1 MQSGISFDGPV
12 LMPIQACR
20 EEFREDLCSSVPSD
34 RKGTNVL
41 SESGTHSDRIWAFPR
56 LPVRIRLSFGQDLD
70 FSSTSCPNPALFRT
84 GYGLFLGFLSESGSL
99 SDRLWAFPRLPVRI
113 LHSFGQ
119 DMDFSSASCPN
130 PALFR
135 TGEGLFF
142 DFLSESS
149 SHSDWIRF
157 FPRLPVRIQLSFGQ
171 DLDFSSAPCPNPALI
186 RTGEGFSSTSC
197 PNPALIRTG

>member
-1 MQSGISFDGPV
+1 MGI
-12 LMPIQACR
+12 
-20 EEFREDLCSSVPSD
+20 
-34 RKGTNVL
+34 L
-41 SESGTHSDRIWAFPR
+41 SEFGAHSDRIWAFPR
-56 LPVRIRLSFGQDLD
+56 LPVRIQLSFGLD
-70 FSSTSCPNPALFRT
+70 MNFYSASCPNPALFRT

-130 PALFR
+130 PALIR

-149 SHSDWIRF
+149 SHSDRTWT
-157 FPRLPVRIQLSFGQ
+157 FPRLSVRTWHPTEL
-171 DLDFSSAPCPNPALI
+171 LEKPAKKRLN
-186 RTGEGFSSTSC
+186 E
-197 PNPALIRTG
+197 